1 MNRMNGG
8 GTDVYYIAP
17 CGRRLVSVHC
27 VCVCVC
33 VCVCMR
39 ACVCVCVC
47 LYVSVSVSVY
57 NVCAIPYQYYI
68 HIYAAMSG

>member
-33 VCVCMR
+33 VC
-39 ACVCVCVC
+39 
-47 LYVSVSVSVY
+47 LSVY
-57 NVCAIPYQYYI
+57 NVCAIPYQYYM
-68 HIYAAMSG
+68 YAAMSG